1 MTTERIALQAWDWVV
16 LIVYFTAMLAI
27 GFYFSRR
34 NKNTDD
40 YMLGGRKMTSW
51 RVGLSFFATMF
62 STVSYLSMPGEMV
75 KNGPMMWSFLAA
87 FPFIYLVVAIFF
99 IPYIMKLKISSAYE
113 LLELR
118 LGLKNRLLASIYFLI
133 MRLVWM
139 AVIIYMMADK
149 VIVPIMGWPVETA
162 RWISLIMGVITITYT
177 SFGGLRSVVL
187 TDVVQTFVLFG
198 GSILAILIISSDL
211 GGPSAIIPAHWP
223 EHWQDWVFFDTQT
236 RVSFLTAS
244 LSMFGWHVCTAGS
257 DQMAIQRYLA
267 TRDTKAAQRMYLS
280 HIISN
285 ILVFVLLAI
294 LGLSVMAFYQKNSS
308 LIPSGHT
315 LTSAADQLFPHFIVA
330 GLPVGLSGFVL
341 AALFA
346 AAMSSLSSG
355 INSSCLVIIKDFVL
369 VFRHQPMDERK
380 QVTLAKWISVLIG
393 LVVVLTS
400 LGIGCIKGNLLEMTY
415 KTINLLTA
423 PLFVPFFM
431 AMFVPRAKPT
441 AVFIGTLFS
450 GATAALISYS
460 QELFSV
466 TISFLWII
474 PGSFIAGIAACWLLS
489 VFCFKNEK
497 ARPL

>member
-1 MTTERIALQAWDWVV
+1 MTTESITLQSWDWIV
-16 LIVYFTAMLAI
+16 LFVYFAGMLAI
-27 GFYFSRR
+27 GYYYSRR
-34 NKNTDD
+34 NKNTED

-87 FPFIYLVVAIFF
+87 FPFIYLIVAIFF

-118 LGLKNRLLASIYFLI
+118 LGLKNRLLASIYFLV

-139 AVIIYMMADK
+139 AVIIYMLADK
-149 VIVPIMGWPVETA
+149 VIVPIMGWPAETA
-162 RWISLIMGVITITYT
+162 RWVSLVMGVITITYT
-177 SFGGLRSVVL
+177 SFGGLRGVVL

-198 GSILAILIISSDL
+198 GSIISILVIVSNL
-211 GGPSAIIPAHWP
+211 GGVSAIIPTQWP
-223 EHWQDWVFFDTQT
+223 KHWQEWVFFDTQA
-236 RVSFLTAS
+236 RVSFLTS
-244 LSMFGWHVCTAGS
+244 CLSMFGWHVCTSGS

-280 HIISN
+280 HIVSN
-285 ILVFVLLAI
+285 VLVFVLLAI
-294 LGLSVMAFYQKNSS
+294 LGLSVMAFYQKNAS
-308 LIPSGHT
+308 LIPSGQT

-330 GLPVGLSGFVL
+330 GLPVGLSGLVL

-355 INSSCLVIIKDFVL
+355 INASCLVIIKDFVL
-369 VFRHQPMDERK
+369 VFRRQPMDEGK

-393 LVVVLTS
+393 LVVVVTS
-400 LGIGCIKGNLLEMTY
+400 LGIGYIKGNLLEMTY

-450 GATAALISYS
+450 GVTAALISYS
-460 QELFSV
+460 HELFSV

-474 PGSFIAGIAACWLLS
+474 PVSFIAGIAACWLLS
-489 VFCFKNEK
+489 VLFFRNEK

>member
-1 MTTERIALQAWDWVV
+1 MTTERIALQTLDWIV
-16 LIVYFTAMLAI
+16 LVVYFVGMLAI

-87 FPFIYLVVAIFF
+87 FPFLSLIVAIFF

-118 LGLKNRLLASIYFLI
+118 MGLKNRLLASIYFLA

-162 RWISLIMGVITITYT
+162 RWVSLLMGVITITYT
-177 SFGGLRSVVL
+177 SFGGLRGVVL

-198 GSILAILIISSDL
+198 GSILAILIITSDL
-211 GGPSAIIPAHWP
+211 GVSAIIPAHWP
-223 EHWQDWVFFDTQT
+223 EHWQGWVFFDTQA
-236 RVSFLTAS
+236 RVSFMTAL

-267 TRDTKAAQRMYLS
+267 TRDTKAAQRMYFS
-280 HIISN
+280 HVVSN
-285 ILVFVLLAI
+285 VLVFVLLAI
-294 LGLSVMAFYQKNSS
+294 LGLSVMAFFQKNAS

-315 LTSAADQLFPHFIVA
+315 LTSAADQLFPRFIVA
-330 GLPVGLSGFVL
+330 GLPVGLSGLVL

-355 INSSCLVIIKDFVL
+355 INSSCLVIIKDLVL
-369 VFRHQPMDERK
+369 VFRRQPMEEEK

-393 LVVVLTS
+393 LVVVITS
-400 LGIGCIKGNLLEMTY
+400 LGIGYIKGNLLEMTY

-460 QELFSV
+460 HELFSA

-474 PGSFIAGIAACWLLS
+474 PGSFIAGVTVCWLLS
-489 VFCFKNEK
+489 VFFFHNEK
-497 ARPL
+497 TRPL